1 MSNSLLIKT
10 VTNFQKAWPKWDFSK
25 ETYEDNPD
33 GGKAWDY
40 CFTLGSNIKV
50 WGRKRKQDNY
60 RPQMMAQ
67 IFTVYEETF
76 FPNCQ
81 QQPSEMAATMEQK
94 LTLEYSEE
102 DLNWYKSM
110 FPEGVKIIVMEGKPN
125 FTTTT
130 TEKGIQ

>member
-10 VTNFQKAWPKWDFSK
+10 VTNFQKAWPEWDFSK
-25 ETYEDNPD
+25 ESYEDNPD

-50 WGRKRKQDNY
+50 WGRKRKKDNHVETL
-60 RPQMMAQ
+60 MMAR
-67 IFTVYEETF
+67 IYKVYEETF
-76 FPNCQ
+76 FPNCRSR
-81 QQPSEMAATMEQK
+81 PSEMAATMEQK

-125 FTTTT
+125 F
-130 TEKGIQ
+130 